1 MTASTHPPHPPLDI
15 RWHHPT
21 SMMMVICPILTLPS
35 RPSRL
40 QTYSK
45 LRSSMTDERWLGGI
59 KYTQRWHKISDDK
72 MRILVLV
79 LCQVKSWTTGI
90 QNVES
95 YYNVSSPLRKYAQF
109 ERASRSYG
117 RKQVALL
124 DARKGARRQLAAIVA
139 ASSFLPVTACS
150 RAVKNSIERLA
161 VRWW

>member
-1 MTASTHPPHPPLDI
+1 
-15 RWHHPT
+15 
-21 SMMMVICPILTLPS
+21 
-35 RPSRL
+35 
-40 QTYSK
+40 
-45 LRSSMTDERWLGGI
+45 MTDERWLGGI

-95 YYNVSSPLRKYAQF
+95 YHNVSSPLRKYAQF

-139 ASSFLPVTACS
+139 ASSFLRVTALFS
-150 RAVKNSIERLA
+150 TENTTEKGFTLAGGERVQYSIPA
-161 VRWW
+161 